1 MTQNY
6 RACIVALMAAVLALS
21 SCDSRPAED
30 FADPSP
36 ILYEIANPDGEIEG
50 WLLGTIHA
58 LPDRTPWRT
67 AEIDAVIEEA
77 DLLVVEV
84 ADLENASERQAIFSR
99 LAAAPGHTDLA
110 ERIDPAM
117 RPELFALV
125 DRSGYTAFE
134 LSAVDTWA
142 VALMLAQVG
151 MTGKPSNGVDLSV
164 IREFDNRT
172 VLEFEGVEKQLSIFD
187 QLPETEQRDMLE
199 AVIAEVADRQEDPAK
214 LRRAYLAGDVDV
226 LVEATETGLMADP
239 ELREAILVQRNRNWM
254 DDLALLLDKSERPLI
269 AVGAAHLVGPDSL
282 NAMLGAQG
290 YKIRSLH

>member
-6 RACIVALMAAVLALS
+6 RASIVALIAAVLALS

-36 ILYEIANPDGEIEG
+36 IFYEIANPDGEIEG

-58 LPDRTPWRT
+58 LPDGTPWRT